1 MALDISFGELLNKK
15 PSLAELC
22 EHVPISPKWYQMGI
36 QLELDTRKLKEIELQ
51 GANVMDKMT
60 KMYEL
65 WLETN
70 PQATRRQIV
79 ETLQKRSIE
88 ELTLAEQYETKL
100 RELYLTS
107 TSGKLECI

>member
-1 MALDISFGELLNKK
+1 MTTRDMSFEEILNDR

-22 EHVPISPKWYQMGI
+22 EHVPVSPKWYQMGI

-51 GANVMDKMT
+51 GANVMNKMT
-60 KMYEL
+60 KMFQL

-79 ETLQKRSIE
+79 ETLRKRSIE
-88 ELTLAEQYETKL
+88 ELTLAVEYETIL

-107 TSGKLECI
+107 TSGKLE

>member
-1 MALDISFGELLNKK
+1 MAARDMSFEEILNDR

-22 EHVPISPKWYQMGI
+22 EHVPVSPKWYQMGI
-36 QLELDTRKLKEIELQ
+36 QLELDPRKLDGIDKLQ
-51 GANVMDKMT
+51 GADVMDKMT

-65 WLETN
+65 WLDIN

-79 ETLQKRSIE
+79 ETLRKRSIE
-88 ELTLAEQYETKL
+88 ELTLAVEYETKL

-107 TSGKLECI
+107 TSGK